1 MIIAVRQRLSSSW
14 DYLSYW
20 WTPPILTNRHV
31 CQSQLV
37 TSHHMVFFG
46 RRCSLSFH
54 REQQP
59 MIRLSGLSKPFCP
72 MEERS
77 KPGCRIY
84 FGQCLIARI
93 PQPSQPWT
101 ACSAI
106 QYQWGCH
113 SVSLSLPFRACEAV
127 IQYEL
132 ENRRTCSPFHAL
144 ERGDAVVLLVVDNT
158 LMCSVLPAFVLHKRA
173 RTISFCLYAYALSYA
188 YYVHVFAF
196 MQEKRW
202 LCLRL
207 LPSRFNFRWI
217 SAALGIAKQA
227 WLCSHLHD
235 LTFVEYRLHSA

>member
-1 MIIAVRQRLSSSW
+1 
-14 DYLSYW
+14 
-20 WTPPILTNRHV
+20 
-31 CQSQLV
+31 
-37 TSHHMVFFG
+37 
-46 RRCSLSFH
+46 
-54 REQQP
+54 

-72 MEERS
+72 MEECS
-77 KPGCRIY
+77 KPGCRM
-84 FGQCLIARI
+84 FFWQCLIARI
-93 PQPSQPWT
+93 PQPSLPRT
-101 ACSAI
+101 ACFSI

-132 ENRRTCSPFHAL
+132 ENRYTWSPFHAL
-144 ERGDAVVLLVVDNT
+144 ERGNAVVLLVVDNT

-196 MQEKRW
+196 MQEMRW

-207 LPSRFNFRWI
+207 LPSR
-217 SAALGIAKQA
+217 
-227 WLCSHLHD
+227 

>member
-1 MIIAVRQRLSSSW
+1 MSQALIWFFRTAMLTVFPPGATTNDKTLWTVKAFLPYGRTLKTGMQDISWTMSHCQNSIAFTAPNSMLCHTIPMRL
-14 DYLSYW
+14 
-20 WTPPILTNRHV
+20 
-31 CQSQLV
+31 
-37 TSHHMVFFG
+37 
-46 RRCSLSFH
+46 
-54 REQQP
+54 
-59 MIRLSGLSKPFCP
+59 
-72 MEERS
+72 
-77 KPGCRIY
+77 
-84 FGQCLIARI
+84 
-93 PQPSQPWT
+93 
-101 ACSAI
+101 
-106 QYQWGCH
+106 H

-207 LPSRFNFRWI
+207 LPSRFNFR
-217 SAALGIAKQA
+217 
-227 WLCSHLHD
+227 
-235 LTFVEYRLHSA
+235 